1 MFTDFKWLSLALLLD
16 CHVLLLCFLKLI
28 ERRYIN
34 ILMRIMRKYSYA
46 LLLCLFTNYSVVACQ
61 ISLTDAMGSFF
72 FISCCLLQGD
82 ISVLGFSYYGSI
94 HREGI
99 TFQPH

>member
-46 LLLCLFTNYSVVACQ
+46 
-61 ISLTDAMGSFF
+61 
-72 FISCCLLQGD
+72 
-82 ISVLGFSYYGSI
+82 
-94 HREGI
+94 
-99 TFQPH
+99 